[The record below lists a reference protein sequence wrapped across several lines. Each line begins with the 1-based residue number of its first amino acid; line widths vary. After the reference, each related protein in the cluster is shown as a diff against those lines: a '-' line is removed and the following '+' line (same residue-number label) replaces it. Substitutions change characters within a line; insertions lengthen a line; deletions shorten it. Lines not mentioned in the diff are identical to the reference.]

1 MHPKFKEAQAKH
13 KAASVVN
20 ARQLVDDLRLQVKH
34 YKALSQTNSVAN
46 SDADSEDES
55 EGDWDEVNG
64 STAAAANRDH
74 CFSCVSSSITPSSTP
89 IVVPVTTYLSVAQ
102 MSQMSDIPPRA
113 TTKQHQKIA
122 RKAKIALV
130 PKQQIASYLL
140 RESSSIPVSRKLPTQ
155 SRVHFCVFHSIV
167 THDSLSPLRA
177 ESVLFYGVRIPI
189 VHLPHSLL
197 VHRAHW
203 PMNWGTRCLHQSSDI
218 HLIPVGTPLAQ
229 TPYGLVVQCPAYGN
243 SIAYYT
249 KRRLDTSATRLTF
262 K

>member
-1 MHPKFKEAQAKH
+1 VHPKFKEAQAKH
-13 KAASVVN
+13 EAASVVN

-34 YKALSQTNSVAN
+34 YKAISQTNSVAN

-167 THDSLSPLRA
+167 THDSLSPLRT

-197 VHRAHW
+197 VHRAHCG
-203 PMNWGTRCLHQSSDI
+203 P
-218 HLIPVGTPLAQ
+218 
-229 TPYGLVVQCPAYGN
+229 
-243 SIAYYT
+243 
-249 KRRLDTSATRLTF
+249 
-262 K
+262 